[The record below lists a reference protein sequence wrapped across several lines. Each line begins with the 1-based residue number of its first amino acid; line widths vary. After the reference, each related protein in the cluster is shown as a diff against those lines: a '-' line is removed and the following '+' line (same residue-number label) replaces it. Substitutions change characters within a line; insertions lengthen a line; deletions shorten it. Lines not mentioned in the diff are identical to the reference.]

1 MIELLFSGN
10 LTTVYILVGYFI
22 RKRTIMR
29 LKKIIIT
36 GGCGDIGFATG
47 KFFQS
52 KGFEVVLTGI
62 NEEEI
67 NSRPIIE
74 NISYEILD
82 VTSDESAQELIS
94 KHNNFNVLVNAAGI
108 VMREREFEIK
118 YFSHVVDVH
127 LNGTYRMCAKSVDI
141 LSKNKGS
148 IVNFSS
154 MLAFFGGTL
163 SPAYSSAKGGISQL
177 TKSLAINYA
186 SKNVRVNAVA
196 PGWIATKM
204 TDTLRSSKF
213 PEREKEILGRTPM
226 KRWGEPEDIAGP
238 IYFLSSEELAGFV
251 TGVILPIDGG
261 YLAYP

>member
-1 MIELLFSGN
+1 MS
-10 LTTVYILVGYFI
+10 
-22 RKRTIMR
+22 
-29 LKKIIIT
+29 LKKVIIT

-47 KFFQS
+47 MFFKS

-67 NSRPIIE
+67 NSRTKIE

-82 VTSDESAQELIS
+82 VTSDKSAQELIS
-94 KHNNFNVLVNAAGI
+94 KHNDFNVLINAAGI
-108 VMREREFEIK
+108 VMREREFEVN

-127 LNGTYRMCAKSVDI
+127 LNGTYRMCSKSVDI

-196 PGWIATKM
+196 PGWISTKM

-213 PEREKEILGRTPM
+213 PEREKEILSRTPM

-238 IYFLSSEELAGFV
+238 IYFLSSEELSGFV
-251 TGVILPIDGG
+251 TGVILPVDGG
-261 YLAYP
+261 YLTYP

>member
-1 MIELLFSGN
+1 MS
-10 LTTVYILVGYFI
+10 
-22 RKRTIMR
+22 
-29 LKKIIIT
+29 LKKVIIT

-47 KFFQS
+47 KFFKS

-62 NEEEI
+62 HEEEI
-67 NSRPIIE
+67 NSRPLIE

-238 IYFLSSEELAGFV
+238 IYFLSSEELSGFV
-251 TGVILPIDGG
+251 TGVILPVDGG

>member
-1 MIELLFSGN
+1 MS
-10 LTTVYILVGYFI
+10 
-22 RKRTIMR
+22 
-29 LKKIIIT
+29 LKKVIIT

-47 KFFQS
+47 KFFKS
-52 KGFEVVLTGI
+52 KGFEIVLTGI

-67 NSRPIIE
+67 NSRPLIE

-94 KHNNFNVLVNAAGI
+94 KHNNFNVLINAAGI
-108 VMREREFEIK
+108 VMREREFEVN

-204 TDTLRSSKF
+204 TDTLRSSQF
-213 PEREKEILGRTPM
+213 PDREKEILGRTPM

-238 IYFLSSEELAGFV
+238 IYFLCSEELSGFV
-251 TGVILPIDGG
+251 TGVILPVDGG